1 MKMPPANQPPP
12 TSKKPLKG
20 RGRFV
25 GLVSTGKER
34 YVPALIETKDGEIVS
49 LEVIGIP
56 KTDTMDGVTTVG
68 ETLSNAALVA
78 QIAFQ
83 RNLKDKASEL
93 WSKP

>member
-1 MKMPPANQPPP
+1 MKMPPANQPVP

-34 YVPALIETKDGEIVS
+34 YVPALVETKDGEIVS
-49 LEVIGIP
+49 IGTP
-56 KTDTMDGVTTVG
+56 KTDTMNGVTTVG
-68 ETLSNAALVA
+68 ESLANAALTA

>member
-1 MKMPPANQPPP
+1 MKMPPANQPVP

-34 YVPALIETKDGEIVS
+34 YVPALVETKDGEIVS
-49 LEVIGIP
+49 IEVIGTP
-56 KTDTMDGVTTVG
+56 KTDTMNGVTTVG
-68 ETLSNAALVA
+68 ESLANAALTA

-93 WSKP
+93 WNKP